1 MKKIFLLL
9 TTAIFCFSN
18 CSLDREPETT
28 LSDIN
33 FWRSETDLRGA
44 CNRLY
49 IDLPGFLTGRGHD
62 LRSDEMIGTTPDEI
76 SSGSRNIPEKS
87 ADWSD
92 PYNKIGVCNNIIIK
106 GEQTPIDEEIRNRWL
121 AEARFFRAYYYFDLV
136 KKYGDV
142 PLILKIFE
150 STTDPDIFKGRD
162 SRETVIQQCYTDL
175 NFAAKWLPDIDDL
188 SSDSDWGRVSRSA
201 ALGMLVRIGL
211 YEGTYIK
218 YHNLTEGNSKDHLKI
233 AIDAAEIMF
242 NENKHDL
249 YPNFQNLFYFDGEGR
264 QNKENVFVKVYGPNG
279 ASNAITY
286 HNQSA
291 TKAQQVSITRQFID
305 YFLYSDG
312 LPKYK
317 HPGGD
322 QPDVNYDDI
331 FTDRDPR
338 LGMTV
343 FRLNEVAFKG
353 AQFRPFDSVNN
364 GASFGY
370 PIKKGYMKEEYDTNS
385 RETVD
390 KMIIRYAEILL
401 SYAEAL
407 FEYNGAITDDQLE
420 ATVNYVRSRSGFNTK
435 LTNSFVQTYGL
446 DMLEEIRRE
455 RMVEFIDEGLH
466 YDDIIRWKTAEDVL
480 PKAMLG
486 LFFNPSESASTAEE
500 LSGHLTDENGTLNGE
515 KVYNQ
520 VNIYVKESASSRRF
534 DPNKD
539 YLYPIPT
546 YEISTTNGNI
556 KQNPNW

>member
-87 ADWSD
+87 TDWSD

-106 GEQTPIDEEIRNRWL
+106 GEQTPIDEDIRNRWL

-312 LPKYK
+312 LPKDK
-317 HPGGD
+317 HPGGN

>member
-87 ADWSD
+87 TDWSD

-106 GEQTPIDEEIRNRWL
+106 GEQTPIDEDIRNRWL

-305 YFLYSDG
+305 YFLYTDG
-312 LPKYK
+312 LPKDK